1 MPIGQKTEPVRR
13 STRRRGVTLA
23 IGLVAALAVLAAA
36 CGGGRS
42 GSSDNSGGGGS
53 SNTKATSFG
62 TMASPCGKGD
72 AKGATAQGVT
82 DTEITIGY
90 GDDAGYASAPGLNKE
105 MSDAIKAM
113 IKWCNDQGGINGRT
127 VVGKYYD
134 AAILNVNNVMTE
146 ACGQVFMLVGQGWSL
161 DSAQEKTRVAC
172 GMPSVPTYTV
182 SPQFANGPLMYQPSP
197 NPGDFMNAS
206 PMFTFAQKF
215 PTQVKK
221 AATFYANYAATIDS
235 TEKAVSAGKQAGWEF
250 LNCDQVYNIGG
261 EANWT
266 PFLQRLKDCGA
277 EVVYFS
283 GSPNPNFQNVLDAAK
298 TLNFNPMWFQEA
310 NFYDTNFAK
319 WNTNGNADNVYVRM
333 TYYPFEQADKVP
345 AVKQYLEIVK
355 ANGGSTSLLGMQ
367 ATAAFLLWA
376 EAAQS
381 CGSTL
386 SRDCMMTT
394 LAKVTTYDAGGLQ
407 SSTNPGANMPGDCGL
422 VLKMKGSIYEQ
433 VIPTTIGTQTCDS
446 KYLVKLSGPVVD
458 RAKLDANRISQAGK
472 S

>member
-1 MPIGQKTEPVRR
+1 MRR
-13 STRRRGVTLA
+13 SVRHRGATVA
-23 IGLVAALAVLAAA
+23 IGAIAVLAVLAAA

-42 GSSDNSGGGGS
+42 SSSNNSSGGS
-53 SNTKATSFG
+53 SSKGTSFG

-82 DTEITIGY
+82 DTQITIGY
-90 GDDAGYASAPGLNKE
+90 GDDAGYAAAPGLNKE
-105 MSDAIKAM
+105 MSDAMKAM

-146 ACGQVFMLVGQGWSL
+146 ACSQVFMLVGQGWSL
-161 DSAQEKTRVAC
+161 DSAQEQTRVAC
-172 GMPSVPTYTV
+172 GLPSVPTYTV
-182 SPQFANGPLMYQPSP
+182 SPQFANGPLMYQPTP
-197 NPGDFMNAS
+197 NPGDYMNAS
-206 PMFTFAQKF
+206 PLFTFAAKF
-215 PTQVKK
+215 PDAVKK
-221 AATFYANYAATIDS
+221 TATFYANYAATIDS
-235 TEKAVSAGKQAGWEF
+235 TEKFVSAGKQAGWSY

-266 PFLQRLKDCGA
+266 PFVQRLKDCGA
-277 EVVYFS
+277 QVVYFS
-283 GSPNPNFQNVLDAAK
+283 GSPAPNFENVLDAAK
-298 TLNFNPMWFQEA
+298 AINFAPMWFLEA
-310 NFYDTNFAK
+310 NFYDSNFAK
-319 WNTNGNADNVYVRM
+319 WNTNGNANNVYVRM
-333 TYYPFEQADKVP
+333 TYYPFEEADKVP

-376 EAAQS
+376 QAAQG

-386 SRDCMMTT
+386 SRDCMMTA
-394 LAKVTTYDAGGLQ
+394 LAKVTSFDAGGLQ
-407 SSTNPGANMPGDCGL
+407 SPANPGENLPGDCAM
-422 VLKMKGSIYEQ
+422 VLQMKGSLYEQ
-433 VIPTTIGTQTCDS
+433 VIPTTIATQTCDS

-458 RAKLDANRISQAGK
+458 RAKLDSKRISQAGK